1 MTGGRLHVLVHS
13 LDAKNNKLPNGLEMP
28 VMYTDLKRGSKSIPV
43 VLSRMTEQLGDDD
56 VKCLLDGITIGA
68 ANRTELHNPLLQQ
81 AEIEDNIQINVVRLT
96 NTNTGPKGKINVVD
110 WAQAQWEDPELE
122 ITI

>member
-1 MTGGRLHVLVHS
+1 M
-13 LDAKNNKLPNGLEMP
+13 
-28 VMYTDLKRGSKSIPV
+28 
-43 VLSRMTEQLGDDD
+43 GDDD

-68 ANRTELHNPLLQQ
+68 ANQAELHNPLLQQ

-96 NTNTGPKGKINVVD
+96 NTNTGPKGEINVVD